1 MYEMNEEI
9 AERIVQEYVFKMIYA
24 ENIRMA
30 ASAYLELTSCFSKRY
45 LKEYFE
51 KSFTIQGK
59 KQAIK
64 DLSILKAIL
73 EYLQKHQTANYE
85 VIMGAERN
93 QDQTISCYVGQKK
106 ELFPSEG
113 SAEEMLLSFKKRRSW
128 FRMINEAIQKE
139 DRETL
144 EANYFAI
151 KNTPC
156 LSWTISFFQLQLPE
170 TREGVYKRSNGNF
183 SV

>member
-1 MYEMNEEI
+1 MYEMNEEN

-64 DLSILKAIL
+64 DLTILKAIL

-113 SAEEMLLSFKKRRSW
+113 SAEEM
-128 FRMINEAIQKE
+128 
-139 DRETL
+139 
-144 EANYFAI
+144 
-151 KNTPC
+151 
-156 LSWTISFFQLQLPE
+156 
-170 TREGVYKRSNGNF
+170 
-183 SV
+183 